1 MQPVYTPPNTRN
13 ITFQQGL
20 IFGLILGLVSAV
32 ILLLNTFVISP
43 SGNGVLALLLSFLV
57 FLLGLAAY
65 FVAGILAS
73 KKTGKVSTGTFAGLW
88 TGAIY
93 GIIGFIV
100 SMVLFFTVNLAKI
113 LDAAKSS
120 TLNPDAFRTGAII
133 GGVGFAIF
141 GILFAVGLGAG
152 LGSLGGLIC
161 KNTSKVA
168 AAPAYPPYPN
178 QPSYPPYQNQLYP
191 PQANPGQ
198 PYTHPSGPYPANP
211 YQPDP
216 GQSYF
221 EQPP

>member
-1 MQPVYTPPNTRN
+1 MQPVYTPPNARN
-13 ITFQQGL
+13 IAFQQGL

-113 LDAAKSS
+113 LDAARPS
-120 TLNPDAFRTGAII
+120 TLNPDALDRKS
-133 GGVGFAIF
+133 V
-141 GILFAVGLGAG
+141 V
-152 LGSLGGLIC
+152 
-161 KNTSKVA
+161 
-168 AAPAYPPYPN
+168 
-178 QPSYPPYQNQLYP
+178 
-191 PQANPGQ
+191 
-198 PYTHPSGPYPANP
+198 
-211 YQPDP
+211 
-216 GQSYF
+216 
-221 EQPP
+221 